1 MDRYKTIMLPERRKR
16 LLIVIVAY
24 NAARTIQHVIA
35 RIPASLSPHDCEI
48 LIIDDSSQDQT
59 FEKAR
64 LSRSEGESFPLTV
77 LYNPAKQG
85 YGGNQKIGFHYAI
98 EKGFDAVALL
108 HGDGKYAPECLAE
121 LTAPVFSGEADA
133 VFGSRMMIPR
143 RALKEGMPLYKY
155 AGNKLLTAIQN
166 WILKSSLTEFHSGYR
181 VYAVPA
187 LARLPFERLTNDFHF
202 DTEIAIQLIRGNCR
216 IKEVAIPTYYG
227 EEIGHVNGI
236 QYAYRAVKSSLT
248 SRAQDYAVLYTRKFD
263 VVAPTEKNP
272 LYQSKFDFESP
283 HQMAVARVRPGSSV
297 ADVGCAGGYVAAS
310 LKDKQC
316 KVTGLDQF
324 PADSSALD
332 EFIQCDLD
340 RGEFPI
346 DAGKFD
352 YILLL
357 DIVEHLRAPETLLD
371 GLRESRQSGA
381 KLVVIFSTGNV
392 AFLVTRL
399 GLLLGSF
406 NYGTRGI
413 LDITHSR
420 LYTFRTARELFE
432 QAGYKVEEV
441 RGIPAPFPLAIGDNF
456 FSRFLLGVNKF
467 LIRIS
472 KSLFSYQIF
481 MVCSPLPSL
490 RWLLAKAQA
499 ASKEKIDADLHAVGA
514 SSQSREK

>member
-1 MDRYKTIMLPERRKR
+1 MR
-16 LLIVIVAY
+16 
-24 NAARTIQHVIA
+24 
-35 RIPASLSPHDCEI
+35 
-48 LIIDDSSQDQT
+48 
-59 FEKAR
+59 
-64 LSRSEGESFPLTV
+64 
-77 LYNPAKQG
+77 
-85 YGGNQKIGFHYAI
+85 
-98 EKGFDAVALL
+98 
-108 HGDGKYAPECLAE
+108 GD
-121 LTAPVFSGEADA
+121 
-133 VFGSRMMIPR
+133 
-143 RALKEGMPLYKY
+143 
-155 AGNKLLTAIQN
+155 
-166 WILKSSLTEFHSGYR
+166 
-181 VYAVPA
+181 
-187 LARLPFERLTNDFHF
+187 
-202 DTEIAIQLIRGNCR
+202 CR

-263 VVAPTEKNP
+263 VVAPTENNP

-456 FSRFLLGVNKF
+456 FSRFLLGINKF

-490 RWLLAKAQA
+490 RWLLAKAQV